1 MFSVL
6 GRHTS
11 LGHLSE
17 FERNIAKM
25 IYYGIKPNEMGLLI
39 ADRALLSLGFGE
51 LRKNFIS
58 FTKAVIF
65 YCGFA
70 YKK

>member
-1 MFSVL
+1 
-6 GRHTS
+6 
-11 LGHLSE
+11 
-17 FERNIAKM
+17 M

-51 LRKNFIS
+51 LRKILFLLQK
-58 FTKAVIF
+58 TVIF

>member
-1 MFSVL
+1 
-6 GRHTS
+6 
-11 LGHLSE
+11 
-17 FERNIAKM
+17 M

-58 FTKAVIF
+58 FTKTVIF